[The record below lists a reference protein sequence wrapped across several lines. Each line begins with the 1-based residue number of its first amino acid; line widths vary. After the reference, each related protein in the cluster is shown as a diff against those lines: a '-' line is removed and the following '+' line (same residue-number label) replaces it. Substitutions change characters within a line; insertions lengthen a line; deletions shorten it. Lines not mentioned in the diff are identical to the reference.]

1 MRSSE
6 RGVRSSALPIP
17 HSALEHALDSAFKN
31 VALHAAI
38 LPQPRKRRECPGNS
52 RCFRSSRPA
61 QPVLGALLRADVG
74 PDDDL
79 DLVAAE
85 NGEARDPK
93 LNHFC
98 QAQLETR
105 RSHDAVAG

>member
-1 MRSSE
+1 
-6 RGVRSSALPIP
+6 
-17 HSALEHALDSAFKN
+17 
-31 VALHAAI
+31 
-38 LPQPRKRRECPGNS
+38 
-52 RCFRSSRPA
+52 
-61 QPVLGALLRADVG
+61 LGALLRADVG